1 MKTYTYDEI
10 NVFIKELESKRQT
23 MRLRINERCFISG
36 VVFYIPLEGLANM
49 ASDDPDPQDTV
60 FTVHHRVSVTL

>member
-23 MRLRINERCFISG
+23 MRLRINERRFISD
-36 VVFYIPLEGLANM
+36 VVSGDHSI
-49 ASDDPDPQDTV
+49 
-60 FTVHHRVSVTL
+60 R